1 MQPLDHWDTW
11 RKIASR
17 SFSFS
22 FATVNPDG
30 TPHVTPIG
38 SLILCK
44 DEPRGFY
51 LPLFTNQMTQNLKHN
66 NRVSILAVNSSKWFW
81 LRSFCLGKFSTPPG
95 VRLSGIVGEK
105 RLLTPDEIKM
115 VEKRIGIGIKL
126 KGITYLSKN
135 LKYAQDIYFDSVKMV
150 SIGKMTKDI
159 LC

>member
-1 MQPLDHWDTW
+1 MQPLDHWDIW
-11 RKIASR
+11 RSIASR

-38 SLILCK
+38 SLILSK

-51 LPLFTNQMTQNLKHN
+51 LPLLTNQMTQNLKHN
-66 NRVSILAVNSSKWFW
+66 NRVSILAVDSSKWFW
-81 LRSFCLGKFSTPPG
+81 FRSFYLGKFSTPPG

-105 RLLTPDEIKM
+105 RLITPDEVRL
-115 VEKRIGIGIKL
+115 VEKRIGFSKNL
-126 KGITYLSKN
+126 KGVSYLLEN

-159 LC
+159 QF